1 MEYGYVVISG
11 NVVNVFGI
19 DVLFSWRVWVFGYD
33 VIPGNVANVFG
44 IDVLFLLMLVLFLLG
59 VLPYQTKANQRTFGV
74 NVQIYAIN
82 KS

>member
-33 VIPGNVANVFG
+33 VIPGNVANVFD
-44 IDVLFLLMLVLFLLG
+44 IDDLFLLG
-59 VLPYQTKANQRTFGV
+59 VLPYQTKANQRRFGFY
-74 NVQIYAIN
+74 VQIYAIN